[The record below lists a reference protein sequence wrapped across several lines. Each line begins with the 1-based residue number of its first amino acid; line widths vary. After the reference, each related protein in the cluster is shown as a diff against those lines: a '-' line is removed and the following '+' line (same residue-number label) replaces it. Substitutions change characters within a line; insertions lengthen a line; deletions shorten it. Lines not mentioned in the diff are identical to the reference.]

1 MKTNSEI
8 KAIRQNL
15 KGTSATLRELKEN
28 GSIKTINEGLKNI
41 YSLQGNKELRTF
53 EQWQKAGYKIK
64 RGEKALYLWGK
75 QTEKTIT
82 ENGEEKEIQFF
93 PIIPVFSENQVYNPF
108 NEK

>member
-1 MKTNSEI
+1 MKTNAEKQQKREYLKNISAPLLELKNMGEI
-8 KAIRQNL
+8 K
-15 KGTSATLRELKEN
+15 SV
-28 GSIKTINEGLKNI
+28 NEGLKNI

-53 EQWQKAGYKIK
+53 EQWQKAGYQVK

-93 PIIPVFSENQVYNPF
+93 PIIPVFSENQVYNLL
-108 NEK
+108 NK